1 MEFDIHPVLAMAIIL
16 LLSLPTFYS
25 IFYFNSTFFLRKEL
39 KKKDLLLIERMKTD
53 INEKNPFTQ
62 RRNNDIRKMKYDF
75 EATRTFA
82 LFYYDKICSLDKN
95 SQENISWIKVSF
107 FFGVEQKLLFLNNQ
121 TTNFLKS

>member
-39 KKKDLLLIERMKTD
+39 KKVDLLLIKRMKID

-107 FFGVEQKLLFLNNQ
+107 FFWGGAKITFFEQ
-121 TTNFLKS
+121 TNHKFS